1 MAAGSTAAAFMAAVA
16 AFMVAV
22 AAFTAAVAADTIA
35 SRLRWMA
42 DCRFV

>member
-1 MAAGSTAAAFMAAVA
+1 
-16 AFMVAV
+16 MVAV